1 MKTAIDILKSIVLP
15 KLEKDLRFD
24 VQKTN
29 VDFWE
34 KFATDLLHFEGDAKP
49 LYTRIYSLELADA
62 EKVIAKLPGIY
73 SKFIKELA
81 ETSVVGE
88 PSKATDYLLKTKN
101 EAFLQEVHFLQ
112 TMQQA
117 IKSVERKRIKEDLP
131 NSYERLAFELSETD
145 MANVIKKKSREDLK
159 EKFKQWNAELVEVSE
174 PVYSNHN
181 GTLANDT
188 VQNQKSKK
196 ETKVISLSW
205 IKYAAAAS
213 VIIAAG
219 IFYFKNADANLVPIE
234 NTVVTKERVKDKI
247 QPQLIPPTIE
257 AIVLAPIETTSRTIT
272 VLQQESLGYI
282 SDKKVKITINFKDAT
297 KRILSLEKVLEQDK
311 TLDSKILDQYKSE
324 LIQLKAQKDKYVF
337 EGKTL
342 TLFSKKGTSDYAVTQ
357 LEEQVHY
364 LKKGDGYYTLKVN
377 NTPLI
382 LEKVTNATTIETLE
396 KIHFA
401 NQ

>member
-34 KFATDLLHFEGDAKP
+34 KFSTDLLHFEEDAKP
-49 LYTRIYSLELADA
+49 LYAGIYSLELADA
-62 EKVIAKLPGIY
+62 EKVIAQLPNIY

-81 ETSVVGE
+81 ETYVLGE
-88 PSKATDYLLKTKN
+88 TSAATDYLLKTNN

-131 NSYERLAFELSETD
+131 NSYERLVFELSETD

-159 EKFKQWNAELVEVSE
+159 EKFKQWDAELEEVSE

-181 GTLANDT
+181 STLANDT

-196 ETKVISLSW
+196 EIKVISLSW

-213 VIIAAG
+213 IIIAAG
-219 IFYFKNADANLVPIE
+219 IFYFKNTDTDLVPIE
-234 NTVVTKERVKDKI
+234 NTVVTKEKVKDKI
-247 QPQLIPPTIE
+247 QPQLIPPTVE
-257 AIVLAPIETTSRTIT
+257 AIVVAPIETTSRTIT

-311 TLDSKILDQYKSE
+311 TVDSKILDQYKSE

-342 TLFSKKGTSDYAVTQ
+342 TLFSKKGTSDYAVIQ
-357 LEEQVHY
+357 PEEQVHY

-377 NTPLI
+377 NTPLV
-382 LEKVTNATTIETLE
+382 LEKVSNPSLIDTLD
-396 KIHFA
+396 KISF
-401 NQ
+401 

>member
-34 KFATDLLHFEGDAKP
+34 KFATDLMYFEGDAKP
-49 LYTRIYSLELADA
+49 VYAGIYSLELADA

-81 ETSVVGE
+81 ETYALGE
-88 PSKATDYLLKTKN
+88 TSKATEYLVKTNN

-131 NSYERLAFELSETD
+131 NSYERLVFELSESD
-145 MANVIKKKSREDLK
+145 VANVIKKKSREDLK
-159 EKFKQWNAELVEVSE
+159 EKFKQWDIQLEEVKEPLVY
-174 PVYSNHN
+174 YS
-181 GTLANDT
+181 L
-188 VQNQKSKK
+188 KK
-196 ETKVISLSW
+196 ESISKTKPKVISLSW

-213 VIIAAG
+213 IIIAAG
-219 IFYFKNADANLVPIE
+219 IFYFKNSDTDLVPIE
-234 NTVVTKERVKDKI
+234 NTVVTKEKVKDKI
-247 QPQLIPPTIE
+247 QPQLIPPTVE
-257 AIVLAPIETTSRTIT
+257 AIVLAPIETTSRTIII
-272 VLQQESLGYI
+272 LQQESLGYI
-282 SDKKVKITINFKDAT
+282 SDKRVKITINFKDAT
-297 KRILSLEKVLEQDK
+297 KRILSLEKALEQDK
-311 TLDSKILDQYKSE
+311 TVDSKILDQYKSE

-342 TLFSKKGTSDYAVTQ
+342 TLFSKKGTSDYAVIQ

-377 NTPLI
+377 NTPLV
-382 LEKVTNATTIETLE
+382 LEKVSNPSLIETLD
-396 KIHFA
+396 KISF
-401 NQ
+401 

>member
-34 KFATDLLHFEGDAKP
+34 KFATDLMYFEGDAKP
-49 LYTRIYSLELADA
+49 VYAGIYSLELADA

-81 ETSVVGE
+81 ETYALGE
-88 PSKATDYLLKTKN
+88 TSKATEYLVKTNN

-131 NSYERLAFELSETD
+131 NSYERLVFELSESD
-145 MANVIKKKSREDLK
+145 VANVIKKKSREDLK
-159 EKFKQWNAELVEVSE
+159 EKFKQWDVQLEEVKKPLVY
-174 PVYSNHN
+174 YS
-181 GTLANDT
+181 L
-188 VQNQKSKK
+188 KK
-196 ETKVISLSW
+196 ESISKTKPKVISLSW

-213 VIIAAG
+213 IIIAAG
-219 IFYFKNADANLVPIE
+219 IFYLKNTDTDLVPIE
-234 NTVVTKERVKDKI
+234 NTVVTKEKVKDKI

-311 TLDSKILDQYKSE
+311 TVDSKILDQYKSE

-342 TLFSKKGTSDYAVTQ
+342 TLFSKKGTADYAVIQT
-357 LEEQVHY
+357 EEQVHY

-377 NTPLI
+377 NTPLV
-382 LEKVTNATTIETLE
+382 LEKVSNPSLIDTLD
-396 KIHFA
+396 KISF
-401 NQ
+401 

>member
-1 MKTAIDILKSIVLP
+1 METTLVIKNILLP
-15 KLEKDLRFD
+15 KLEKDPNFS
-24 VQKTN
+24 KEK
-29 VDFWE
+29 VDSAFWG
-34 KFATDLLHFEGDAKP
+34 KFANNLLHFEEDAKR
-49 LYTRIYSLELADA
+49 LYAIIYSLELSYP
-62 EKVIAKLPGIY
+62 EKIIDKLSNIY
-73 SKFIKELA
+73 AQFLKELA
-81 ETSVVGE
+81 ESYVLGQTSE
-88 PSKATDYLLKTKN
+88 ATNYLLKTSN
-101 EAFLQEVHFLQ
+101 ATFLKDVRFLE

-131 NSYERLAFELSETD
+131 NSYERLAFELSESN

-159 EKFKQWNAELVEVSE
+159 KKFKQWGAELEEVRD

-181 GTLANDT
+181 STLANDT

-213 VIIAAG
+213 IIIAAG
-219 IFYFKNADANLVPIE
+219 IFYFKNTDTDLVPIE
-234 NTVVTKERVKDKI
+234 NTVVTKEKVEDKI

-257 AIVLAPIETTSRTIT
+257 AIVVAPIETTSRTIII
-272 VLQQESLGYI
+272 LQQEFLGYI

-311 TLDSKILDQYKSE
+311 TVDSKILDQYKSE

-337 EGKTL
+337 EGETL
-342 TLFSKKGTSDYAVTQ
+342 TLFNKKGTSDYAVIQ

-377 NTPLI
+377 NTPLV
-382 LEKVTNATTIETLE
+382 LEKVSNPSLIETLD
-396 KIHFA
+396 KISF
-401 NQ
+401 

>member
-34 KFATDLLHFEGDAKP
+34 KFATDLLHFEEDAKP
-49 LYTRIYSLELADA
+49 IYTCIYSLELSDA
-62 EKVIAKLPGIY
+62 EKVMAQLPNIY

-81 ETSVVGE
+81 ETYVVGE
-88 PSKATDYLLKTKN
+88 SSEATDYLLKTNN

-117 IKSVERKRIKEDLP
+117 IKSVERKRIKADLP
-131 NSYERLAFELSETD
+131 NSYERLVFELSETD
-145 MANVIKKKSREDLK
+145 VANVIKKKSREDLK
-159 EKFKQWNAELVEVSE
+159 EKFKQWDAELEEVSE
-174 PVYSNHN
+174 PVYSNHSS
-181 GTLANDT
+181 TLANDT

-213 VIIAAG
+213 IIIAAG
-219 IFYFKNADANLVPIE
+219 IFYFKNTDIDLVPIE
-234 NTVVTKERVKDKI
+234 NTVVTKEKVKDKI
-247 QPQLIPPTIE
+247 QPQLIPPTVE
-257 AIVLAPIETTSRTIT
+257 AIVVAPIETTSRTIT

-311 TLDSKILDQYKSE
+311 TVDSKILDQYKSE

-342 TLFSKKGTSDYAVTQ
+342 TLFSKKGTSDYAVIQ

-377 NTPLI
+377 NTPLV
-382 LEKVTNATTIETLE
+382 LEKVSNPSLIETLD
-396 KIHFA
+396 KISF
-401 NQ
+401 

>member
-34 KFATDLLHFEGDAKP
+34 KFSTDLLHFEEDAKP
-49 LYTRIYSLELADA
+49 IYASIYSLELSDA
-62 EKVIAKLPGIY
+62 EKVIAKLPDLY

-81 ETSVVGE
+81 ETYVVGE
-88 PSKATDYLLKTKN
+88 SSEATDYLLKTKN
-101 EAFLQEVHFLQ
+101 ENFCKEVSFLK

-117 IKSVERKRIKEDLP
+117 IKSVERKRIKADLP
-131 NSYERLAFELSETD
+131 NSYDRLVFELSETD
-145 MANVIKKKSREDLK
+145 VANVIKKKSREDLK
-159 EKFKQWNAELVEVSE
+159 EKFKQWDAELEEVSE

-181 GTLANDT
+181 STLANDT
-188 VQNQKSKK
+188 VQNQESKK

-213 VIIAAG
+213 IIIAAG
-219 IFYFKNADANLVPIE
+219 IFYFKNTDTDLVPIE
-234 NTVVTKERVKDKI
+234 NTVVTKEKVKDKI

-257 AIVLAPIETTSRTIT
+257 AIVLAPIETTSRTII

-311 TLDSKILDQYKSE
+311 TVDSKILDQYKSE

-342 TLFSKKGTSDYAVTQ
+342 TLFSKKGTSDYAVIQ

-377 NTPLI
+377 NTPLV
-382 LEKVTNATTIETLE
+382 LEKVSNPSLIETLD
-396 KIHFA
+396 KISF
-401 NQ
+401 